1 MVGREIKSISI
12 GRKRVM
18 NLSRIQEEQNIQV
31 DINACIDKYINLKFN
46 AGAGAGKTY
55 ALIESLKYII
65 NEYGDKMEF
74 NNQKIICITY
84 TNVATAEIKDR
95 IGNSELVKIST
106 IHERLWDLI
115 KDYKKELLQIHTEK
129 LEEELKQLRYDI
141 NDNSMVNQF
150 EKYRMLTV
158 DQKKQFQEL
167 MLKQKDLFY
176 KSYDKAASDFKKAL
190 TNLPNIDVNMLSNVA
205 NFKKIVTTIYKIDNY
220 VECLKKINNK
230 DTKYSIVKYEARFN
244 SDILHKMIISHDTL
258 IEYAL
263 KIIKRYDLLKRIIID
278 RYPYILIDE
287 YQDTNEEVV
296 KIMKTLDD
304 FANQIKHE
312 LFIGYFGDTAQN
324 IYDNGIGGELDN
336 IHPGLKEVNKRF
348 NRRSHEE
355 IIEIINLIRN
365 DHIKQVS
372 IFENH
377 VGGSVKFYTGSND
390 DKMRFIEKY
399 KTQWQIRPDNKL
411 HCLLLTNKLVSEFSG
426 FMGIYNC
433 FAKTDYYKVNYDQ
446 LNTELLSSD
455 LTKLGTIPKLLYN
468 LIKLKNDIEMPQ
480 TPLSA
485 LFDKNRHNN
494 LTFSEIKDTI
504 TLLKSIGGAT
514 LNNYIE
520 SIFKLYHI
528 SDNKILKEVI
538 EKVISIER
546 YSYSGFYNHLLVQLN
561 PNAEDEKIEDAKS
574 NLNEL
579 LSIDI
584 VQYNK
589 WMEFIND
596 DQKTDTE
603 YHTYHGTK
611 GEEYDN
617 VVIIMENDFGNMN
630 RNKFSSFFGNRNT
643 PPLDGSE
650 KTKFENTK
658 NLLYVSC
665 SRAIKNLRI
674 LYLDD
679 TTSFNTGIKE
689 IFGEIYNFE

>member
-1 MVGREIKSISI
+1 
-12 GRKRVM
+12 M
-18 NLSRIQEEQNIQV
+18 NLSRIQEEKNIQV
-31 DINACIDKYINLKFN
+31 DINTCIDKYTNFKFN

-55 ALIESLKYII
+55 ALIQSLKHII
-65 NEYGDKMEF
+65 NEYGDKMKF
-74 NNQKIICITY
+74 HNQKIICITY

-95 IGNSELVKIST
+95 LGNSELVKVST

-129 LEEELKQLRYDI
+129 LEKELKKLKDDI
-141 NDNSMVNQF
+141 NHY
-150 EKYRMLTV
+150 EKYRGLTV
-158 DQKKQFQEL
+158 EQKKQFEEL
-167 MLKQKDLFY
+167 MLSQKNLFY
-176 KSYDKAASDFKKAL
+176 KSYDKPANDFKRAL
-190 TNLPNIDVNMLSNVA
+190 TDLNIDKSMLSNIA
-205 NFKKIVTTIYKIDNY
+205 SFKKIVNTIYKIDNY
-220 VECLKKINNK
+220 EECLKKISNK
-230 DTKYSIVKYEARFN
+230 DAKCSVVKYEARFN
-244 SDILHKMIISHDTL
+244 SDSLHKMQISHDTL

-263 KIIKRYDLLKRIIID
+263 KIIQRYDLLKRVIID

-287 YQDTNEEVV
+287 YQDTNKEVI

-304 FANQIKHE
+304 FANEIKHK

-324 IYDNGIGGELDN
+324 IYDNGVGGELDN
-336 IHPGLKEVNKRF
+336 IHPGLKEINKRF

-355 IIEIINLIRN
+355 IIDIINLIRN

-377 VGGSVKFYTGSND
+377 IGGSVKFYTGSND
-390 DKMRFIEKY
+390 DKVRFIEKY
-399 KTQWQIRPDNKL
+399 KIKWQICRDNKL

-426 FMGIYNC
+426 FMDIYNC
-433 FAKTDYYKVNYDQ
+433 FAKTGYYKAYYDQ

-468 LIKLKNDIEMPQ
+468 LIKLKNDIEIPQ
-480 TPLSA
+480 TSLSA
-485 LFDKNRHNN
+485 LLDKNRHKD
-494 LTFSEIKDTI
+494 LTFSDIKDTI
-504 TLLKSIGGAT
+504 TLLKSIGGT
-514 LNNYIE
+514 SLNNYAE

-528 SDNKILKEVI
+528 SNNMIVKEVI
-538 EKVISIER
+538 EKAVSLEQ
-546 YSYSGFYNHLLVQLN
+546 YSYLSFYNYLLTQLN
-561 PNAEDEKIEDAKS
+561 PNVEDEKIEEAKV

-579 LSIDI
+579 LNIDI
-584 VQYNK
+584 TQYNM

-596 DQKTDTE
+596 DQKKDVE

-617 VVIIMENDFGNMN
+617 VVIIMENDFGIMN
-630 RNKFSSFFGNRNT
+630 RNKFSSFFENRNT
-643 PPLDGSE
+643 PPPEETG

-679 TTSFNTGIKE
+679 TTSFKIGIE
-689 IFGEIYNFE
+689 EMFGEIHAF

>member
-1 MVGREIKSISI
+1 
-12 GRKRVM
+12 M